1 MELKS
6 YVRIFLFI
14 SYKIYSLCIL
24 RFPLIA
30 WQN

>member
-6 YVRIFLFI
+6 YLGFPPYILN
-14 SYKIYSLCIL
+14 IYGLCIL
-24 RFPLIA
+24 RFPFIA

>member
-6 YVRIFLFI
+6 YLGFPPYILN
-14 SYKIYSLCIL
+14 IYSLCIL
-24 RFPLIA
+24 RLPLIT